1 MNFSL
6 YVLGTPN
13 DYDQYPLDTN
23 SSKFQ
28 RVLTSCKTES
38 QLSVFRTNQLIQ
50 YVYVRK
56 VPSSNSLY
64 LGFCLALTGV
74 YCLNCHTLNDL
85 FDAAFYDVLMKG
97 ELLRFQKDKYSYT
110 VSKFAENADEIKRI
124 NQFFKTKL
132 ENELER
138 LFVNIPASFRMG
150 NGSFTISLKEKASDI
165 NNAISQ
171 HDIVHITN
179 DEKSVSELE
188 RTQKMLSDL
197 YSKHQQ
203 LELEYRKVL
212 NQKRNFKLVAVLSL
226 IVIGCAIGFWLLNN
240 LLNDKNL
247 TINDLRSDV
256 ASKNRTITEYE
267 IQNDSLGQKIFNL
280 NQVVKRKN
288 DSIALIKSEKEDLNN
303 DLSYYKEEVLAL
315 RAENLALSKK
325 NSSSSSSS
333 SYETYEVYA
342 SGSNK
347 AFCYYQCGSNYIKT
361 DCYFSDYQKVTVYF
375 KKDGYALTQGGYVRL
390 IDLRK

>member
-1 MNFSL
+1 M
-6 YVLGTPN
+6 
-13 DYDQYPLDTN
+13 
-23 SSKFQ
+23 
-28 RVLTSCKTES
+28 
-38 QLSVFRTNQLIQ
+38 Q

-56 VPSSNSLY
+56 VPSSNGLY
-64 LGFCLALTGV
+64 FGFCLVLTGV

-226 IVIGCAIGFWLLNN
+226 IVIGCAVGFWLLNN

-303 DLSYYKEEVLAL
+303 DLSYCKEEVLAL
-315 RAENLALSKK
+315 KAENLVLSKK
-325 NSSSSSSS
+325 ISSSSSSS

-347 AFCYYQCGSNYIKT
+347 AYTYYQCGSNYIKT
-361 DCYFSDYQKVTVYF
+361 DCYYSDYQKVTVYL

>member
-6 YVLGTPN
+6 YIIGTPN
-13 DYDQYPLDTN
+13 GYDQYPLDTN
-23 SSKFQ
+23 SNKFQ
-28 RVLTSCKTES
+28 SVLISCKTES
-38 QLSVFRTNQLIQ
+38 QISVFRAGQLIQ

-56 VPSSNSLY
+56 IPSSNGLY
-64 LGFCLALTGV
+64 LGFGLVLTGV

-85 FDAAFYDVLMKG
+85 FDEAFYDVLMKG
-97 ELLRFQKDKYSYT
+97 EFLRFQKDKYLYR
-110 VSKFAENADEIKRI
+110 VSKIADNPDEVKRV
-124 NQFFKTKL
+124 NQFFKMKL
-132 ENELER
+132 EHKLGK

-150 NGSFTISLKEKASDI
+150 NGSFTISLKENASNI

-179 DEKSVSELE
+179 NEKSVSELE

-203 LELEYRKVL
+203 LESEYRKVL
-212 NQKRNFKLVAVLSL
+212 NQKKNFKLVAVLSL
-226 IVIGCAIGFWLLNN
+226 IVIGCAVGFWLLNN

-247 TINDLRSDV
+247 TISDLRYNI
-256 ASKNRTITEYE
+256 ASKNRTIAEYK
-267 IQNDSLGQKIFNL
+267 IQNDSFAKKISIL
-280 NQVVKRKN
+280 DQLVKSK
-288 DSIALIKSEKEDLNN
+288 DESIAQINSEKKELYN
-303 DLSYYKEEVLAL
+303 DLSYCQEEVLAL
-315 RAENLALSKK
+315 RAENLVLSKK

-361 DCYFSDYQKVTVYF
+361 DCYFSDYQKVTVYL